1 MWFKCLRLF
10 FYSIFRSKARRK
22 LSSSNASFEAV
33 IDPQQVL
40 ASGDSLMLPSAHPL
54 AFGNLEGIQELPET
68 SLSFRESD
76 VTMQTTDVAGAGGDF
91 DVSMSEA
98 DRHFKK
104 YLKSFN
110 I

>member
-1 MWFKCLRLF
+1 M
-10 FYSIFRSKARRK
+10 
-22 LSSSNASFEAV
+22 
-33 IDPQQVL
+33 L
-40 ASGDSLMLPSAHPL
+40 ASGDSLMLPSAHAL

-68 SLSFRESD
+68 SLSLRESD
-76 VTMQTTDVAGAGGDF
+76 VTMQTSVDVAGAGGDF